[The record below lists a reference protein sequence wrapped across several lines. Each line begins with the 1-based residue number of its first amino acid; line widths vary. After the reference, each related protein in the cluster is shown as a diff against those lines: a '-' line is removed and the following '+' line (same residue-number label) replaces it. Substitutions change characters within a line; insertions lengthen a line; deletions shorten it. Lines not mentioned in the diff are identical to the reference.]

1 MRSVCGRWPDSRMQ
15 VRNSSE
21 LVPLLLLLLFHLLLL
36 LLLLPDP
43 EQTTKL
49 TTISVSTHHQ
59 LEMPPCVS
67 GATDRGVSYAATGAQ
82 RCSHNFPAD
91 FRDGGKNPK
100 LQQLEQPDVQF
111 EPAVK
116 RLSNRLLG
124 TFLLL
129 GVCLQ
134 GPENHPHC
142 PVAEQN
148 ILF

>member
-21 LVPLLLLLLFHLLLL
+21 LVPLLLLLLL

-67 GATDRGVSYAATGAQ
+67 GATDRGASYAATGAQ

-91 FRDGGKNPK
+91 FRDGGKNPTP
-100 LQQLEQPDVQF
+100 QQLEQPDVQF

-116 RLSNRLLG
+116 RLTWNFSSFGGLLAG
-124 TFLLL
+124 
-129 GVCLQ
+129 
-134 GPENHPHC
+134 
-142 PVAEQN
+142 A
-148 ILF
+148 

>member
-21 LVPLLLLLLFHLLLL
+21 LVPLLLLLL

-67 GATDRGVSYAATGAQ
+67 GATDRGASYAATGAQ
-82 RCSHNFPAD
+82 RCSHNFPCR
-91 FRDGGKNPK
+91 FLGCGQKSNT
-100 LQQLEQPDVQF
+100 
-111 EPAVK
+111 PAV
-116 RLSNRLLG
+116 G
-124 TFLLL
+124 
-129 GVCLQ
+129 
-134 GPENHPHC
+134 
-142 PVAEQN
+142 AA
-148 ILF
+148 

>member
-21 LVPLLLLLLFHLLLL
+21 LVPLLLLLL

-67 GATDRGVSYAATGAQ
+67 GATDRGASYAATGAQ

-91 FRDGGKNPK
+91 FWDVGKNPTP
-100 LQQLEQPDVQF
+100 QQLEQPDVQF
-111 EPAVK
+111 EPTVK
-116 RLSNRLLG
+116 RLSNCLLG

-134 GPENHPHC
+134 GPENHPYC
-142 PVAEQN
+142 PVSVKD
-148 ILF
+148 ILFQ

>member
-21 LVPLLLLLLFHLLLL
+21 LVPLLLLLLFLLLLL

-67 GATDRGVSYAATGAQ
+67 GATDRGASYAATGAQ
-82 RCSHNFPAD
+82 RCSHNFPCR
-91 FRDGGKNPK
+91 F
-100 LQQLEQPDVQF
+100 
-111 EPAVK
+111 
-116 RLSNRLLG
+116 
-124 TFLLL
+124 
-129 GVCLQ
+129 
-134 GPENHPHC
+134 
-142 PVAEQN
+142 
-148 ILF
+148 

>member
-21 LVPLLLLLLFHLLLL
+21 LVPLLLLLL

-67 GATDRGVSYAATGAQ
+67 GATDRGASYAATGAQ

-91 FRDGGKNPK
+91 FWDVGKNPTP
-100 LQQLEQPDVQF
+100 QQLEQPDVQF
-111 EPAVK
+111 EPAIKKTLQLFTWNFSSFGGAPVG
-116 RLSNRLLG
+116 LLAG
-124 TFLLL
+124 
-129 GVCLQ
+129 
-134 GPENHPHC
+134 
-142 PVAEQN
+142 A
-148 ILF
+148 

>member
-21 LVPLLLLLLFHLLLL
+21 LVPLLLLLLL

-67 GATDRGVSYAATGAQ
+67 GATDRGASYAATGAQ

-91 FRDGGKNPK
+91 FGDGSKNPTP
-100 LQQLEQPDVQF
+100 QQLEQPDVQF

-116 RLSNRLLG
+116 RLSNCFLG
-124 TFLLL
+124 IFLLL
-129 GVCLQ
+129 GICLQ

-142 PVAEQN
+142 PVSEQN